1 MAENNDRLN
10 TEWLVISA
18 LRENLS
24 LISDG
29 EQLSYND
36 TIRFAQENFKELFKS
51 NKSFFGKKRTVS
63 NEYEK
68 YEQEALARS
77 RKEKKQITTE
87 TLIQQRIDELEDL
100 IKSPAN
106 KKEQLNRLK
115 AERRKLRKLLQENE
129 PRITKVT
136 ENQAL
141 MNDFSVDRPG
151 LEFKDRFAG
160 KYNLYE
166 TKTGKQFVL
175 RFLHPGAPE
184 GATGVDL
191 VYEIYDQRARTIRII
206 AIQYK
211 MWEKGNLYFSQSGNL
226 EDQLSKATKCFCG
239 NGFCEAPK
247 TGGSTYR
254 LPFCSPFLRPTEK
267 IYDTEHLLTSGW
279 HIPLC
284 QIDGRTELSVS
295 DGKILRLENIKEIAL
310 NTEEFERLFQQ
321 EKIGS
326 RRLTLEEVEKL
337 YRENKVLNSDERII
351 IHSQKKV

>member
-1 MAENNDRLN
+1 MAENLDRLN

-24 LISDG
+24 LISEG

-68 YEQEALARS
+68 YEQEAAARS
-77 RKEKKQITTE
+77 RKERKEIRTE
-87 TLIQQRIDELEDL
+87 ELIQERIDYIETL

-106 KKEQLNRLK
+106 RKEQLSKLK
-115 AERRKLRKLLQENE
+115 NERRKLKKLLEENE
-129 PRITKVT
+129 PKITRVT

-141 MNDFSVDRPG
+141 MNDFSLRRPG
-151 LEFKDRFAG
+151 LKYADSYAG
-160 KYNLYE
+160 KYNVYQ
-166 TKTGKQFVL
+166 TRSGKQFVL
-175 RFLHPGAPE
+175 RFFHPGAPE
-184 GATGVDL
+184 GATGVDV
-191 VYEIYDQRARTIRII
+191 VYEIYDKRERTIRIV

-211 MWEKGNLYFSQSGNL
+211 MWEKGNLYFSQSDNL
-226 EDQLSKATKCFCG
+226 ESQLEKASKCFCG
-239 NGFCEAPK
+239 KGYCDAPK
-247 TGGSTYR
+247 KGRSNYR
-254 LPFCSPFLRPTEK
+254 LPYCTPFLRPTDK

-284 QIDGRTELSVS
+284 QIDDKVEYSVS
-295 DGKILRLENIKEIAL
+295 DGKILRLESIKEIAL
-310 NTEEFERLFQQ
+310 NTEEFEKLFQQ

-326 RRLTLEEVEKL
+326 RRLSIDEIEQL
-337 YRENKVLNSDERII
+337 YRDNKVLQNNEKII
-351 IHSQKKV
+351 IYSQRTI